1 MRRLIVEVPDEL
13 FDLVGGDE
21 NQAGLLM
28 TQAAVAVLLRRRAIS
43 SGKASEL
50 LGVSRWELPDIL
62 SAFEVSVIDFRAKDL
77 EPFIP

>member
-28 TQAAVAVLLRRRAIS
+28 TQAAVAVLLGRRAIS
-43 SGKASEL
+43 SG
-50 LGVSRWELPDIL
+50 
-62 SAFEVSVIDFRAKDL
+62 
-77 EPFIP
+77 